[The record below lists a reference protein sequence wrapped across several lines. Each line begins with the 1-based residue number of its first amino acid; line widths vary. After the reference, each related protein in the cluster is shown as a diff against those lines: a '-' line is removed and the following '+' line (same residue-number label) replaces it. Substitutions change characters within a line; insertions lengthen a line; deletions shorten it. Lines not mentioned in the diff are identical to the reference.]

1 LSAQSVA
8 EFTALAQSPDPAE
21 FSSELAGLL
30 FGSVKDNL
38 VEVETLRQLPVQAP
52 GSVFE
57 RFKRKHFDTLLVAA
71 RLDPQL
77 EPLQVVGWY
86 RFHFDC
92 DTRLLPFEIEFHEKF
107 FPRHDHL
114 GVILT
119 ADGPDNLCL
128 SVFSRSQDGI
138 FSPTQHANAV
148 IDLNQSPHDEVAV
161 DLQSGPL
168 FSETT
173 YIKAYEALEAVEN
186 PQSRKKSLFRIAAG
200 TAVAGALTGVYLML
214 HTDKGRL
221 AFDTAPPLSLT
232 LATKGPEL
240 LVSWT
245 GGIANPKQA
254 QLRVMDGDSVDQI
267 DMTSTFKPDH
277 SLILQRHSGNIQ
289 ATLVVSD
296 GYRRWQTQS
305 SLIDPAAAVGR
316 ASELALNRA
325 ERAELNNLR
334 EENDRF
340 KTRAAAGRRT
350 RRGRR

>member
-1 LSAQSVA
+1 
-8 EFTALAQSPDPAE
+8 
-21 FSSELAGLL
+21 
-30 FGSVKDNL
+30 
-38 VEVETLRQLPVQAP
+38 
-52 GSVFE
+52 
-57 RFKRKHFDTLLVAA
+57 
-71 RLDPQL
+71 
-77 EPLQVVGWY
+77 
-86 RFHFDC
+86 
-92 DTRLLPFEIEFHEKF
+92 
-107 FPRHDHL
+107 
-114 GVILT
+114 
-119 ADGPDNLCL
+119 
-128 SVFSRSQDGI
+128 
-138 FSPTQHANAV
+138 V